1 MIKNYI
7 LLDAGCIQ
15 SSGSASTIRSV
26 SDYAEAF
33 EQMKKAAG
41 VRTIEEVIERFRT
54 QGRTSEI
61 LEGQNEKAKAD
72 VKGLSETKEDLQST
86 WDKVR

>member
-1 MIKNYI
+1 
-7 LLDAGCIQ
+7 
-15 SSGSASTIRSV
+15 
-26 SDYAEAF
+26 
-33 EQMKKAAG
+33 MKKAAG
-41 VRTIEEVIERFRT
+41 VRSIEEVIERFRT

>member
-1 MIKNYI
+1 M
-7 LLDAGCIQ
+7 
-15 SSGSASTIRSV
+15 
-26 SDYAEAF
+26 SDYVEAF

-41 VRTIEEVIERFRT
+41 VRSIEEVIERFRT